1 MADFK
6 MVKKYIDELDF
17 MCLLR
22 FPCCAPDDEY
32 NGVSRKIAETVNDK
46 MNADEAAEII
56 AETFSKS
63 FGEGC
68 KASDFYTTAEKILG
82 LTEKHLCPVCRKHCF
97 SEQGSYEI
105 CPVCRW
111 EDDPVQGKDHC
122 FYGGANSLSV
132 NESQL
137 YYYLKDG
144 AASEKLAQLE
154 GEYADDPKRFAAGMI
169 RLYCE
174 TTGEDEELVRL
185 DVYGRKMS

>member
-32 NGVSRKIAETVNDK
+32 DGESQEIAEAVNDK

-56 AETFSKS
+56 AGIFGRS
-63 FGEGC
+63 FGEER
-68 KASDFYTTAEKILG
+68 KASDFYTTAKKILG
-82 LTEKHLCPVCRKHCF
+82 LTKKHLCPVCRKHCF
-97 SEQGSYEI
+97 SEYGSYEI
-105 CPVCRW
+105 CPVCKW

-122 FYGGANSLSV
+122 FYGGANNLSV

-137 YYYLKDG
+137 YYYLKG
-144 AASEKLAQLE
+144 RPASEKLAQLE
-154 GEYADDPKRFAAGMI
+154 KEFADDTKKFAAELV